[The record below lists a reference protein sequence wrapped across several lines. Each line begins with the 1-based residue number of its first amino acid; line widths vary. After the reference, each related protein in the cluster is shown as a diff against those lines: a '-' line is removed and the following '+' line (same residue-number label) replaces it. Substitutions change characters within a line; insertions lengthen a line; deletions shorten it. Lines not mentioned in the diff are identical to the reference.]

1 MQPYCLKCRKNRENK
16 NRKIVRTKNARIMLL
31 TKFAW
36 CDCQKLKFLKDEEA
50 KVLLGNLLGAKISIL
65 GDIF

>member
-1 MQPYCLKCRKNRENK
+1 
-16 NRKIVRTKNARIMLL
+16 MLL

-36 CDCQKLKFLKDEEA
+36 CDCPKMKFLKDEEA

>member
-1 MQPYCLKCRKNRENK
+1 
-16 NRKIVRTKNARIMLL
+16 MLL
-31 TKFAW
+31 TKFGAIG
-36 CDCQKLKFLKDEEA
+36 QKMKFLKDEEA